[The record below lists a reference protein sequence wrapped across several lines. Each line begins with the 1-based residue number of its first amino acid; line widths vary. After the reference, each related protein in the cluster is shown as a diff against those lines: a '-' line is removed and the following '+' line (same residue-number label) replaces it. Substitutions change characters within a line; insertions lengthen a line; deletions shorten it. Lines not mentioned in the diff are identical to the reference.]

1 VNQSCRYPLALCA
14 AVAVVSATA
23 VQAADPADQPPVI
36 VTATRTAQTVDSSLA
51 SVTVITREDIERT
64 QAKTV
69 PELLRGIP
77 GVDLTTQGG
86 PGKLTSVFLRGT
98 NSGHVLVLI
107 DGNRIGAA
115 TNGGI
120 SWEFLPLSEIERIE
134 IVRGPR
140 STLYGSDAIGGVIQ
154 IFTRKGSGPAQPRA
168 SVTAGSYHTWET
180 AAGVSGASGD
190 TRYNVSASRFATG
203 GFNARQPVVEF
214 GSPLN
219 EPDRDGYRNSAL
231 SFSLDHRLAGHT
243 EVGLHGLRATGHA
256 DYDSSGNNR
265 DRFAQEAAGVRL
277 GFRPLSSWSSRF
289 NLGHGL
295 DDRRSSRVG
304 GGTATPTRFSTTKQT
319 FSWQNDFSLTPQQLL
334 TLGYDRLEDRVASTT
349 AYTVNRRETHGLF
362 GQYQVRF
369 GAHDLNLGYR
379 DEDNEQFGRHRT
391 GTLGWGHA
399 LTDNLRLVASHGTAF
414 RAPTF
419 NDLYFPGFSN
429 PNLKPEESRSTEIG
443 LRGKALPLAW
453 AVHAYR
459 TDISNLIALNSSF
472 IPQNI
477 NKARIDGVELELTTR
492 AGDWRLASN
501 LGYTDPRNVD
511 TDKLLPRRSRQSAR
525 LQADRLAG
533 AHEYGIELLAQGP
546 RYDNTAN
553 TIRLGGYGVLNARWQ
568 YRMSRDWRLQAR
580 LENILDKT
588 YETVASYNTP
598 GRSAYLTL
606 SWQPGPK

>member
-1 VNQSCRYPLALCA
+1 MHQTYRRTL
-14 AVAVVSATA
+14 AVATFFSVISSNSVAE
-23 VQAADPADQPPVI
+23 PADQPPVI
-36 VTATRTAQTVDSSLA
+36 VTATRTSQTVDSSLA
-51 SVTVITREDIERT
+51 AVTVITREDIDR
-64 QAKTV
+64 QQVKTL

-86 PGKLTSVFLRGT
+86 NGKLTSVFMRGT
-98 NSGHVLVLI
+98 NSGHVLVLV

-154 IFTRKGSGPAQPRA
+154 IFTRHGRGPAQPRA

-180 AAGVSGASGD
+180 TAGVSGASGD
-190 TRYNVSASRFATG
+190 TRYNLSASRFATD

-214 GSPLN
+214 GAPLN
-219 EPDRDGYRNSAL
+219 EPDRDGYQNSAL
-231 SFSLDHRLAGHT
+231 SFSLDHRLSGNT

-256 DYDSSGNNR
+256 DYDSTGNNR
-265 DRFAQEAAGVRL
+265 DQFVQEAGGVRL
-277 GFRPLSSWSSRF
+277 GFQPLSSWHSRL

-319 FSWQNDFSLTPQQLL
+319 FSWQNDFALTPQQLL

-362 GQYQVRF
+362 GQYQARF
-369 GAHDLNLGYR
+369 GGHDLNVGYR
-379 DEDNEQFGRHRT
+379 NEDNDQFGEHHT
-391 GTLGWGHA
+391 GTLGWGYA
-399 LTDNLRLVASHGTAF
+399 LSDSLRLVASRGTAF
-414 RAPTF
+414 RAPSF
-419 NDLYFPGFSN
+419 NDLYYPGYSN
-429 PNLKPEESRSTEIG
+429 PNLRPEESRSTEIG
-443 LRGKALPLAW
+443 LRGNHRPFFW

-459 TDISNLIALNSSF
+459 TDVTDLIALDSSF

-477 NKARIDGVELELTTR
+477 NKARIEGAEIELGTALR
-492 AGDWRLASN
+492 DWRLTGS

-525 LQADRLAG
+525 LQADRQFGKYA
-533 AHEYGIELLAQGP
+533 YGLEILAQGP
-546 RYDNTAN
+546 RFDDTAN
-553 TIRLGGYGVLNARWQ
+553 TTRLGGYGLLNARMRYQLERHWH
-568 YRMSRDWRLQAR
+568 LQAR

-588 YETVASYNTP
+588 YQTVASYNTP
-598 GRSAYLTL
+598 ERSVYLTL
-606 SWQPGPK
+606 SWQPQP